1 MKKNKKNKSVTIF
14 LSIFAVIGIITI
26 TFLLSLLIF
35 GENNNEPKESKYAY
49 RFEQF
54 HNEYN
59 IDGNNTNNNDLIS
72 ISCWPTQT
80 AGNNLTK
87 EILWE
92 TAECD
97 LHLNKPMLFSE
108 ATFTYSIEGEIE
120 DVIFYDP
127 ECQECVE
134 TDNKTVFV
142 NRKKGTYK
150 IKVNSNVHDVI
161 AQFKIKIKWN
171 YEYDKLHINIYDLT
185 LSNILQSHK
194 IDKIEN
200 TFDITKEPYK
210 KDSQ

>member
-134 TDNKTVFV
+134 TDNNTVFV

-200 TFDITKEPYK
+200 TFDIAKEPYK

>member
-1 MKKNKKNKSVTIF
+1 MKKNKSVTIF
-14 LSIFAVIGIITI
+14 LSIFAMLGIINI

-35 GENNNEPKESKYAY
+35 GENNNEPKESKYVY

-54 HNEYN
+54 NNKYN
-59 IDGNNTNNNDLIS
+59 IDGYNTNNNDLIS
-72 ISCWPTQT
+72 ISCWPIQT

-97 LHLNKPMLFSE
+97 LHLNKPMSFSK
-108 ATFTYSIEGEIE
+108 ATFTYSIEGEVE

-134 TDNKTVFV
+134 TDNNTIFV

-150 IKVNSNVHDVI
+150 IKVNSNVHNVI
-161 AQFKIKIKWN
+161 AQFKINIKWN

-194 IDKIEN
+194 IDRIEN